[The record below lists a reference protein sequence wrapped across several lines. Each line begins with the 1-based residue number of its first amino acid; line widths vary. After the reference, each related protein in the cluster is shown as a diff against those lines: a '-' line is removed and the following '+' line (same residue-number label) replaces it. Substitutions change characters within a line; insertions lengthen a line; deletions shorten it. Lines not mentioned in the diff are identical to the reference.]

1 MAQNRSRDDLIRFL
15 EYLGEKGLTARA
27 TASARRTAAAKVL
40 SVLSGDEA
48 QDVIG
53 VDIDQVM
60 SRFENLNPHQYTP
73 ESLQTYRSRLKTALE
88 DFRSYSDNP
97 VSFRPSGQS
106 RGKPKTNA
114 GGPKAAKKAGATS
127 LAPAPSSSA
136 QSAPIV
142 DLPNVNQLPIPLR
155 QNLTVR
161 IFGLP
166 FDLSKQEAQ
175 KIANI
180 VLAHALPD

>member
-1 MAQNRSRDDLIRFL
+1 MSENRSRDDLIRFL
-15 EYLGEKGLTARA
+15 EYLGDKGLVARA

-40 SVLSGDEA
+40 SVLSNEEA

-53 VDIDQVM
+53 INLDHVM
-60 SRFENLNPHQYTP
+60 GRFDNLNPHQYTP
-73 ESLQTYRSRLKTALE
+73 ESLQAYRSRLKTALE
-88 DFRSYSDNP
+88 DFRSYCDNP
-97 VSFRPSGQS
+97 VTFRPSGQTRIKQKS
-106 RGKPKTNA
+106 VSNGAKTT
-114 GGPKAAKKAGATS
+114 KKIT
-127 LAPAPSSSA
+127 SSA
-136 QSAPIV
+136 PTAPQSAPSTTPAI

>member
-1 MAQNRSRDDLIRFL
+1 MAQNRSREDLIRFL
-15 EYLGEKGLTARA
+15 EYLGDKGLVARA

-40 SVLSGDEA
+40 SVLSDEEA

-53 VDIDQVM
+53 IDLDLVM
-60 SRFENLNPHQYTP
+60 SRFDNLNPHQYTP
-73 ESLQTYRSRLKTALE
+73 ESLQAYRSRLKTALE
-88 DFRSYSDNP
+88 DFRSYSENP
-97 VSFRPSGQS
+97 VSFRPTGQLRIKLK
-106 RGKPKTNA
+106 RGDGGTKPARKVA
-114 GGPKAAKKAGATS
+114 VSEQAR
-127 LAPAPSSSA
+127 SSSPA
-136 QSAPIV
+136 VQTAPVV

-166 FDLSKQEAQ
+166 FDLTPAEAK

-180 VLAHALPD
+180 ILAHAIET